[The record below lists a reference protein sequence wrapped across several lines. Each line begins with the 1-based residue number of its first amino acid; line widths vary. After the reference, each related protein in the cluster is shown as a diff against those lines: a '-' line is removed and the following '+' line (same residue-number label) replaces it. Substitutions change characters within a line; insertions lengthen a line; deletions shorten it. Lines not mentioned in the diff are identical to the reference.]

1 MKFKAM
7 TPAHRPFSVLGEPRK
22 DLIEIPSYVVAYGDH
37 CAINERYPRTLAES
51 IELHKEHQFAEYTRL
66 ELYKAIIDRIVSAI
80 EAVFPTRFDVY
91 RTAIITFRRLLL
103 YWIYVLLKHTRLS
116 LVTIL
121 TGTNKKSGHLISAPY
136 KEVAEI
142 RRLLLVYKISDQAW
156 SAAIAAALSAWTRA
170 YSSASATTRLEN
182 SRRPVPAGIKWPQ
195 ITFSFIPSK

>member
-1 MKFKAM
+1 MKFKAL

-51 IELHKEHQFAEYTRL
+51 IELHKEHHFAEYTRL

-103 YWIYVLLKHTRLS
+103 Y
-116 LVTIL
+116 
-121 TGTNKKSGHLISAPY
+121 
-136 KEVAEI
+136 
-142 RRLLLVYKISDQAW
+142 
-156 SAAIAAALSAWTRA
+156 
-170 YSSASATTRLEN
+170 
-182 SRRPVPAGIKWPQ
+182 
-195 ITFSFIPSK
+195 

>member
-1 MKFKAM
+1 MKFKAL

-51 IELHKEHQFAEYTRL
+51 IELHKEHRFAEYTRL

-103 YWIYVLLKHTRLS
+103 Y
-116 LVTIL
+116 
-121 TGTNKKSGHLISAPY
+121 
-136 KEVAEI
+136 
-142 RRLLLVYKISDQAW
+142 
-156 SAAIAAALSAWTRA
+156 
-170 YSSASATTRLEN
+170 
-182 SRRPVPAGIKWPQ
+182 
-195 ITFSFIPSK
+195 